1 MDEKIVDVMG
11 LTKDQWKAYDE
22 LLAHANK
29 EQIEKM
35 IMIAAMKLVNK
46 RVKIT
51 EKTYDD
57 IVEIGEDITTRDV

>member
-1 MDEKIVDVMG
+1 MEEKIIDIMG

-22 LLAHANK
+22 LLAYANK